1 MSIKYSGTLSMSP
14 GYLLP
19 LVCLVYNKHLVVLR
33 CLQDIRYLLVFSV
46 FNTNMLF
53 LPLISYISHECYI
66 KQSST
71 QTIGVHLWF
80 TNYTFY
86 HLKWNWILS
95 KVKVYYMLN
104 PDSYVETLKRKQV
117 WTIKLN
123 VHVNYIFFSLKLEIT
138 NQKLDLVLTKIKI
151 SKHFLH
157 NILTNPHMTLKSQ

>member
-1 MSIKYSGTLSMSP
+1 MTIKYSGTLSMSP

-53 LPLISYISHECYI
+53 LPLISYTSRECYI

-71 QTIGVHLWF
+71 QTTGVHLWF

-104 PDSYVETLKRKQV
+104 PDSYVETLKRRKQV

-123 VHVNYIFFSLKLEIT
+123 VYVNYICFF
-138 NQKLDLVLTKIKI
+138 TKTGNHK
-151 SKHFLH
+151 SKTRFGF
-157 NILTNPHMTLKSQ
+157 NKN